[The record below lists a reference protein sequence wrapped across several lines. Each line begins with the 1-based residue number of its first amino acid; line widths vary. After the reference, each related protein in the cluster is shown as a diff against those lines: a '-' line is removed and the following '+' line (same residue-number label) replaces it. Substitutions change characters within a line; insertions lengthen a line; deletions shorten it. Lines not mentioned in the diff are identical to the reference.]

1 MAKKKKTL
9 RKTKK
14 IQVGID
20 EAGRGPIIGPM
31 VMVAI
36 AANEE
41 QVQKLIWLGVKDSK
55 LLSREAR
62 EEMFDRIHDIVEDFR
77 VEVIEASAI
86 DACLMDVNSNLNW
99 LEADS
104 SARMVSELA
113 PAKVIVD
120 CPSINVP
127 AYTSYFKKKLVGDFV
142 DGCEIVVM
150 HKADE
155 KYHVVGAA
163 SIVAKVIRDRII
175 EHYKEE
181 IGIDF
186 GSGYLG
192 EAKTR
197 NFLKE
202 HFDDP
207 KCKHLFRKM
216 WKPYQKLVAEKKQR
230 SLEDY

>member
-1 MAKKKKTL
+1 MAKKAKKS
-9 RKTKK
+9 KK
-14 IQVGID
+14 ISVGID
-20 EAGRGPIIGPM
+20 ESGRGPIIGPM

-62 EEMFDRIHDIVEDFR
+62 EEMFDRIHEIVEDFR
-77 VEVIEASAI
+77 VEVIEPCAI
-86 DACLMDVNSNLNW
+86 DASLRDVESNLNW

-104 SARMVSELA
+104 SARMASELK
-113 PAKVIVD
+113 PSTIIVD

-127 AYTSYFKKKLVGDFV
+127 AYTAYFKKKLDSKVADKA
-142 DGCEIVVM
+142 ELLVM

-163 SIVAKVIRDRII
+163 SVVAKVVRDRII
-175 EHYKEE
+175 DHLKDEV
-181 IGIDF
+181 GIDF

-197 NFLKE
+197 NFLAE
-202 HFDDP
+202 HFDNP

-216 WKPYQKLVAEKKQR
+216 WKPYQKLAEEKKQR
-230 SLEDY
+230 SLGDY